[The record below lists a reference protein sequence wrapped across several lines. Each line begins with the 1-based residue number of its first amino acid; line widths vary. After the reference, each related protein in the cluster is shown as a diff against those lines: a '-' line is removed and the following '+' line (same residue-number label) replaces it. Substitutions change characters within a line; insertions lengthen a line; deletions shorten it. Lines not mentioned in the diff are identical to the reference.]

1 MTDVY
6 TDTTQLAN
14 IVKAA
19 YDKYLEFDLRST
31 PLFRDMADKR
41 TVDVDKAGSTV
52 TFHKY
57 SDLATAT
64 TPLTETTTPD
74 LVGIPDP
81 TPVTLTLYE
90 HGNVVTKTE
99 KVRLLSFTAID
110 PAIANIVSYNM
121 KDTLDELVVTELL
134 NGTQVT
140 YSNAGAVDNTGPT
153 NAMTASDV
161 FSSTLIRYAVV
172 KLRSQSVVPI
182 KDNLYACRLHPEV
195 SADLRAETGA
205 AGWRVPHEYTAGTQI
220 WNGEIGT
227 YEGAFFI
234 ETPRAF
240 QDTDGA
246 SSAKVHRT
254 LFNGRQA
261 LAEAVAR
268 EPGLVLG
275 PVVDPLE
282 RFQPIGWKGL
292 LGWKIFRDEALYR
305 IESGTSIA

>member
-1 MTDVY
+1 MVDVW
-6 TDTTQLAN
+6 TDTTQMAAV
-14 IVKAA
+14 VKAA
-19 YDKYLEFDLRST
+19 YDKYIEFDLRST
-31 PLFRDMADKR
+31 PLFRQIADKR
-41 TVDVDKAGSTV
+41 PLDVDKSGSTV

-57 SDLATAT
+57 SDLSAVTGT
-64 TPLTETTTPD
+64 LTENVTPD

-90 HGNVVTKTE
+90 RGNVVTKTE
-99 KVRLLSFTAID
+99 RLQLLSFTAVD
-110 PAIANIVSYNM
+110 PAIANMVAYNM
-121 KDTLDELVVTELL
+121 VDSLDGLVITELL

-161 FSSTLIRYAVV
+161 FSSELIRYAVV
-172 KLRSQSVVPI
+172 KLRSQSVVPV
-182 KDNLYACRLHPEV
+182 KDSLYACHIHPEA

-234 ETPRAF
+234 ETPRAYNA
-240 QDTDGA
+240 TDGA

-254 LFNGRQA
+254 LFTGKQA

-292 LGWKIFRDEALYR
+292 LGWKIFRNEAIYR